1 MRVLWHWNRWKPI
14 TVSSMKF
21 VKLAFFLA
29 LVPLHALHLENLT
42 TTNWMLRIQPSVSMF
57 SDWYTSSYLS
67 HQNAP
72 NPWMQVETYSHPWKP
87 SVCTKIL
94 PAFEVFLI
102 LSRPPARSILF
113 RKTTVPSKPKLNR
126 REFTFQEL
134 LEWVE
139 HIVSFFFPNDVRG
152 NLLLTETGSLL
163 LAWVQ
168 FLWLCFPVIIRFVP
182 EILMCVRV

>member
-1 MRVLWHWNRWKPI
+1 MH
-14 TVSSMKF
+14 F

-72 NPWMQVETYSHPWKP
+72 NLWMQVETYSH
-87 SVCTKIL
+87 

-113 RKTTVPSKPKLNR
+113 RNTTVPSKPKLNS

-182 EILMCVRV
+182 EILMCARV